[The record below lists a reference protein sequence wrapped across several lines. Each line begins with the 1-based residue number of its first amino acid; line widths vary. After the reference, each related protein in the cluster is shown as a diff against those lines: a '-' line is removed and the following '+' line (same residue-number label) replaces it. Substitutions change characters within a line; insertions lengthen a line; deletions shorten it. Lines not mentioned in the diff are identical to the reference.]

1 MEGKLLG
8 SSLIRSLIQKIHES
22 SHSGPT
28 GGHFG
33 VAKTMD
39 RLRTRFWHPGLAK
52 KVKEFV
58 RTCAHCQK
66 FGRNTELYAFE
77 VSVISYNKFS
87 EGKNWENFKTIH
99 VVCFSS
105 AMLCIQMII
114 CSITY
119 DDDNWYTYS
128 II

>member
-87 EGKNWENFKTIH
+87 EGKNWEKFHNNSCRLLF
-99 VVCFSS
+99 VCY
-105 AMLCIQMII
+105 AL
-114 CSITY
+114 
-119 DDDNWYTYS
+119 YTNDYIS
-128 II
+128 NNL